1 MSTNRNIVLVAK
13 KLGLHDW
20 QVENTIRLMDGGATV
35 PFISRYRKEMTG
47 SLDEVQLMHI
57 KEEYDRLKELD
68 TRKEAVIKSIEEQEK
83 MTPELKQRIDAAL
96 TMAELEDIYL
106 PYRPK
111 RRTRATIAKEKGLE
125 PLAVLILEQKENDP
139 AHKAEDF
146 LTDDVITIEDAI
158 AGASDI
164 IAEWISEDEKARRQL
179 RYLFEKEAVIYSRVV
194 KGKEAEGI
202 KFSDYYDWSEP
213 LRKCPSHRLLAMRRG
228 EEEGFLRLSVEPE
241 EEHALDILN
250 NIFVKGKNASS
261 DIVTVAVKDSW
272 KRLLSSSMET
282 EFRNISKEKA
292 DNEAIAVFA
301 DNLRQLLL
309 GSPLG
314 EKNVLAIDP
323 GFRTGCKIV
332 CLDRQ
337 GNLVHNETIYPHPP
351 QNETAMSIKKILS
364 LVNAYKIEAIAIGN
378 GTASRE
384 TEDFIKWVKFENDI
398 QVFVVSEAGAS
409 IYSASKTARE
419 EFPDYDVTVRGAV
432 SIGRRL
438 MDPLAEL
445 VKIDPKSIGVGQYQ
459 HDVDQQKLQKSL
471 DDVVMSCVNAVGVE
485 VNTASKHL
493 LTYISGLG
501 PQLAQNIVDY
511 RAENGPFRTRKELLK
526 VKRMGDKA
534 FEQSAG
540 FLRIRNADNPLDSS
554 AVHPESYHVV
564 EKMSKD
570 IGCDVKDLM
579 TNENKRKEI
588 RLEKYVS
595 PVTGLPTLKD
605 IMDELAKPGRDPR
618 SKIKEFRF
626 ADIHSME
633 DLKEG
638 MVVPGIVT
646 NVTKFGA
653 FVDIGIKQDGLVH
666 ISNLSNKYIS
676 DPSSVV
682 KLHQHVMVKIIAV
695 DIERKRVQLSMKDIN
710 HGAGK

>member
-1 MSTNRNIVLVAK
+1 MDTNKNIDLIAN
-13 KLGLHDW
+13 KLGLHEW
-20 QVENTIRLMDGGATV
+20 QVENTIRLFDDGATI

-47 SLDEVQLMHI
+47 SLDEVKLMHI
-57 KEEYDRLKELD
+57 KEEYARLKELD
-68 TRKEAVIKSIEEQEK
+68 ARKESVIKSIEEQEK
-83 MTPELKQRIDAAL
+83 MTPELLQKIGAADS
-96 TMAELEDIYL
+96 MSELEDIYL

-125 PLAVLILEQKENDP
+125 PLAEIIFKQDEKDP
-139 AHKAEDF
+139 SHKAEEF
-146 LTDDVITIEDAI
+146 LNDSVADVGEAL
-158 AGASDI
+158 AGACDI
-164 IAEWISEDEKARRQL
+164 IAEWISEDEASRKKL
-179 RYLFEKEAVIYSRVV
+179 RYLFDKEAVICSRVV
-194 KGKEAEGI
+194 KGKEADGI
-202 KFSDYYDWSEP
+202 KFSDYYEWSEP
-213 LRKCPSHRLLAMRRG
+213 LKKCPSHRLLAMRRG
-228 EEEGFLRLSVEPE
+228 EEEGFLKLSIEPDE
-241 EEHALDILN
+241 DNAMDLLKGLFI
-250 NIFVKGKNASS
+250 KGKNESS
-261 DIVTVAVKDSW
+261 ALVESAVKESW

-292 DNEAIAVFA
+292 DEEAIRVFT

-309 GSPLG
+309 SSPLG

-337 GNLVHNETIYPHPP
+337 GNLLHNEAIYPHPP
-351 QNETAMSIKKILS
+351 QNQTALSIKKILS

-409 IYSASKTARE
+409 IYSASKVARD

-445 VKIDPKSIGVGQYQ
+445 VKIDPQSIGVGQYQ
-459 HDVDQQKLQKSL
+459 HDVDQQKLQNAL
-471 DDVVMSCVNAVGVE
+471 DEVVMSCVNAVGVE
-485 VNTASKHL
+485 VNTASSHL
-493 LTYISGLG
+493 LRYVSGLG
-501 PQLAQNIVDY
+501 PQLAQNVVDY
-511 RAENGPFRTRKELLK
+511 RTENGPFKSRKELLK
-526 VKRMGDKA
+526 VKRMGPKA

-540 FLRIRNADNPLDSS
+540 FLRIRNAQNPLDSS

-564 EKMSKD
+564 EKISHD
-570 IGCDVKDLM
+570 AGCDVKELM
-579 TNENKRKEI
+579 GNDIKRKEI
-588 RLEKYVS
+588 NLEKYVT

-618 SKIKEFRF
+618 SRIKEFSF
-626 ADIHSME
+626 ADVHRME
-633 DLKEG
+633 DLTDG

-666 ISNLSNKYIS
+666 ISNLSKTYVQ
-676 DPSSVV
+676 DPSTVV
-682 KLHQHVMVKIIAV
+682 KLHQHVMVKVLSV
-695 DIERKRVQLSMKDIN
+695 DLERKRIQLSMKDVEQ
-710 HGAGK
+710 K

>member
-1 MSTNRNIVLVAK
+1 MSVDKNIVLLASR
-13 KLGLHDW
+13 LGLHEW
-20 QVENTIRLMDGGATV
+20 QVENTIRLLNDGATI

-47 SLDEVQLMHI
+47 SLDEVKLLHI
-57 KEEYDRLKELD
+57 KDEYDRLKELD
-68 TRKEAVIKSIEEQEK
+68 ARKESVIKSIEEQEK
-83 MTPELKQRIDAAL
+83 MTPELLEKTQAAL

-106 PYRPK
+106 PYRPR
-111 RRTRATIAKEKGLE
+111 RRTRATVAREKGLE
-125 PLAVLILEQKENDP
+125 PLAEIIFAQQELDP
-139 AHKAEDF
+139 AHRAEEF
-146 LTDDVITIEDAI
+146 MTDDVPTAEDAI
-158 AGASDI
+158 AGACDI
-164 IAEWISEDEKARRQL
+164 IAEWINEDENARKGLRQ
-179 RYLFEKEAVIYSRVV
+179 LFEKEAVIYTRVV
-194 KGKEAEGI
+194 KGKESEGI
-202 KFSDYYDWSEP
+202 KFSDYFEWSEP
-213 LRKCPSHRLLAMRRG
+213 LKKCPSHRLLAMRRG
-228 EEEGFLRLSVEPE
+228 EEEGFLKLAIEPAE
-241 EEHALDILN
+241 ENALDILDSLF
-250 NIFVKGKNASS
+250 IKGRNESSELVRNA
-261 DIVTVAVKDSW
+261 IRDSW

-292 DNEAIAVFA
+292 DEEAIRVFA

-309 GSPLG
+309 ASPLG

-337 GNLVHNETIYPHPP
+337 GNLLHNETIYPHPP
-351 QNETAMSIKKILS
+351 QNQTAMSIKKMLS

-384 TEDFIKWVKFENDI
+384 TEAFIKWVKFENDI
-398 QVFVVSEAGAS
+398 QVFVVNEAGAS
-409 IYSASKTARE
+409 IYSASKVARD

-459 HDVDQQKLQKSL
+459 HDVDQQKLQNTL
-471 DDVVMSCVNAVGVE
+471 DEVVMSCVNAVGVE
-485 VNTASKHL
+485 VNTASSHL
-493 LTYISGLG
+493 LTYVSGLG

-511 RAENGPFRTRKELLK
+511 RTENGPFKSRKDLLK
-526 VKRMGDKA
+526 VKRMGAKA

-540 FLRIRNADNPLDSS
+540 FLRIRNAENPLDSS

-570 IGCDVKDLM
+570 LGCDIRELIS
-579 TNENKRKEI
+579 NENKRKEI
-588 RLEKYVS
+588 KLEQYIT

-605 IMDELAKPGRDPR
+605 IMDELARPGRDPR
-618 SKIKEFRF
+618 SKIKEFSF
-626 ADIHSME
+626 ADIHEME
-633 DLKEG
+633 DLVPG

-666 ISNLSNKYIS
+666 ISNLAKNYVS
-676 DPSSVV
+676 DPSAVV
-682 KLHQHVMVKIIAV
+682 KLHQHVMVRVLAV
-695 DIERKRVQLSMKDIN
+695 DIERKRIQLSMKDVDQKN
-710 HGAGK
+710 R

>member
-1 MSTNRNIVLVAK
+1 MSTNRNILLVAK
-13 KLGLHDW
+13 KLRLHEW
-20 QVENTIRLMDGGATV
+20 QVENTLRLMDGGATI

-57 KEEYDRLKELD
+57 KDEYDRLKELD
-68 TRKEAVIKSIEEQEK
+68 ARKEAVIKSIEEQEK
-83 MTPELKQRIDAAL
+83 MTPELSKRIDEAV
-96 TMAELEDIYL
+96 TMSELEDIYL

-111 RRTRATIAKEKGLE
+111 RRTRATIAREKGLE
-125 PLAVLILEQKENDP
+125 PLASLIMEQKENDP
-139 AHKAEDF
+139 ASRAEDF
-146 LTDDVITIEDAI
+146 LNDDVTTVEDAL

-164 IAEWISEDEKARRQL
+164 IAEWVSEDEKARKQL
-179 RYLFEKEAVIYSRVV
+179 RYLFEKEAVIYSKVV

-213 LRKCPSHRLLAMRRG
+213 LKKCPSHRLLAMRRG
-228 EEEGFLRLSVEPE
+228 EEEGFLRLSVEPHE
-241 EEHALDILN
+241 ENALDILKS
-250 NIFVKGKNASS
+250 IFIKGKNASS
-261 DIVTVAVKDSW
+261 DIVAIAVKDSW

-282 EFRNISKEKA
+282 EFRNVSKEKA
-292 DNEAIAVFA
+292 DIEAISVFA
-301 DNLRQLLL
+301 ENLRQLLL

-337 GNLVHNETIYPHPP
+337 GNLIHNETIYPHPP

-384 TEDFIKWVKFENDI
+384 TEDFIKWVKFDNDI

-409 IYSASKTARE
+409 IYSASKNARD
-419 EFPDYDVTVRGAV
+419 EFPDYDVTVRGSV

-471 DDVVMSCVNAVGVE
+471 DDVVTSCVNAVGVE

-493 LTYISGLG
+493 LTYVSGLG

-511 RAENGPFRTRKELLK
+511 RTENGPFRSRKELLK
-526 VKRMGDKA
+526 VKRMGEKA

-540 FLRIRNADNPLDSS
+540 FLRIRNAENPLDTS

-570 IGCDVKDLM
+570 LGCDVKELI

-588 RLEKYVS
+588 ILQSYIT

-618 SKIKEFRF
+618 SRIREFRF
-626 ADIHSME
+626 ADVHTME
-633 DLKEG
+633 DLNEG
-638 MVVPGIVT
+638 MVIPGIVT

-666 ISNLSNKYIS
+666 ISNMSRNYIT
-676 DPSSVV
+676 DPSTVV
-682 KLHQHVMVKIIAV
+682 KLHQHVMVKVLAV
-695 DIERKRVQLSMKDIN
+695 DIERKRIQLSMKDVDM
-710 HGAGK
+710 KKL